1 MKPACQHPF
10 DAIAAPEDP
19 VPRYVPFSHAGHI
32 VTCSPQIGR
41 ANRMKEVSDLSSE
54 AGWNGAG
61 VIVIDSSAGPNPI
74 PSTEA
79 GGPVRS

>member
-1 MKPACQHPF
+1 
-10 DAIAAPEDP
+10 
-19 VPRYVPFSHAGHI
+19 
-32 VTCSPQIGR
+32 
-41 ANRMKEVSDLSSE
+41 MKEVSDLSSE

-61 VIVIDSSAGPNPI
+61 AIVIDSSAGPNPI